1 MFRHSNH
8 KITLFSTRPK
18 RGYAILLCVQT
29 VEENIKWVQ
38 DFNLNLGVNVLG
50 GIFGVHEA
58 FADPVKMLEEFLD
71 LLAYSDELRDS
82 YGGKSKEF
90 NEAMRSHLL
99 KLAKRLPE
107 KSFDV
112 LCKQYVPF
120 YYEAC
125 ARLRSNEKFVDWV
138 KENEF
143 SIMPDIFTRE
153 VLLYAISRI
162 EINNKIKATVLET
175 MHKMAS
181 GQSMSDQTTKNQ
193 SNTEPSSTKLVCG
206 GVLSWIGSILLVIG
220 WAGVAS
226 SILIML
232 NSPIRDGTW
241 FVWLFFSGIKIAIGS
256 LLRRVARRLGFRHSP
271 HPVFGA
277 IVGGF
282 GILLSAIGWMGVV
295 GVVLSLFS
303 ERSIFDPLNN
313 GVISVFFLV
322 FGSVVRYRG
331 KRISGKDAAT
341 RPE

>member
-1 MFRHSNH
+1 MLYF
-8 KITLFSTRPK
+8 
-18 RGYAILLCVQT
+18 YAVQT

-58 FADPVKMLEEFLD
+58 FADPVKMLEEFLG

-82 YGGKSKEF
+82 HGGKSKEF
-90 NEAMRSHLL
+90 NEAMRLHLL
-99 KLAKRLPE
+99 NLAKRLPE
-107 KSFDV
+107 KSFAV

-125 ARLRSNEKFVDWV
+125 VRLRSNKKFVDWV

-175 MHKMAS
+175 MREMEAGYSK
-181 GQSMSDQTTKNQ
+181 SDQATKNQ
-193 SNTEPSSTKLVCG
+193 SNTELSSNRTKLVCG
-206 GVLSWIGSILLVIG
+206 GALSWIGAILIVIG

-232 NSPIRDGTW
+232 NSPIRDVTW
-241 FVWLFFSGIKIAIGS
+241 LVWLFFSGIKIAVGS
-256 LLRRVARRLGFRHSP
+256 LFRRVARRLGFKHSP

-277 IVGGF
+277 IVGGL
-282 GILLSAIGWMGVV
+282 GILLSVVGWMGSV

-303 ERSIFDPLNN
+303 ERSFFDPLNN

>member
-1 MFRHSNH
+1 M
-8 KITLFSTRPK
+8 
-18 RGYAILLCVQT
+18 LCFDSMQT
-29 VEENIKWVQ
+29 VEQNIKWVQ

-99 KLAKRLPE
+99 ELAKRLPE

-120 YYEAC
+120 YYEAY

-175 MHKMAS
+175 MHEMES
-181 GQSMSDQTTKNQ
+181 GHSMSDQTTKNQ
-193 SNTEPSSTKLVCG
+193 SNAESSSNRTKLVCG
-206 GVLSWIGSILLVIG
+206 GVLSWIGAILIVIG

-241 FVWLFFSGIKIAIGS
+241 FVWLFFSGIKIAVGS
-256 LLRRVARRLGFRHSP
+256 LLRCIARRLGFIHSP

-282 GILLSAIGWMGVV
+282 GILLSVVGWMGIV

-331 KRISGKDAAT
+331 KRISGKDVAT

>member
-1 MFRHSNH
+1 M
-8 KITLFSTRPK
+8 
-18 RGYAILLCVQT
+18 QT

-38 DFNLNLGVNVLG
+38 DFNLNLGINVLG
-50 GIFGVHEA
+50 GIFGVLEA

-125 ARLRSNEKFVDWV
+125 VRLRSNEKFVDWV

-175 MHKMAS
+175 MHEMES
-181 GQSMSDQTTKNQ
+181 GHSMSDQTTKNQ
-193 SNTEPSSTKLVCG
+193 SNTESSSSRTKLICG
-206 GVLSWIGSILLVIG
+206 GILSWIGSILLVIG
-220 WAGVAS
+220 LAGILG

-232 NSPIRDGTW
+232 DTPMGDGTW
-241 FVWLFFSGIKIAIGS
+241 FVWLFFSGIKIAAGS
-256 LLRRVARRLGFRHSP
+256 LLRKFARRLGFTHSP

-277 IVGGF
+277 VVGGF
-282 GILLSAIGWMGVV
+282 GILLSVV
-295 GVVLSLFS
+295 GWLGIVAVVISLFG
-303 ERSIFDPLNN
+303 ERSTFDPLTN
-313 GVISVFFLV
+313 GVISVFFIV

-331 KRISGKDAAT
+331 RRISGNET
-341 RPE
+341 